1 MDRLIALFG
10 VSERRAC
17 RVVGQHRST
26 QRLPRP
32 TPGEVEQRLRT
43 RLRQLS
49 KKHPRWGWRKAHAI
63 VRAEM
68 STEQIVVNKKR
79 TRRLW
84 REEGLKR
91 PPSTVK

>member
-1 MDRLIALFG
+1 MDRLVALFG

-32 TPGEVEQRLRT
+32 APSEVEQRLRT

-49 KKHPRWGWRKAHAI
+49 KKQTDGGYLEDHP
-63 VRAEM
+63 
-68 STEQIVVNKKR
+68 
-79 TRRLW
+79 TRSN
-84 REEGLKR
+84 
-91 PPSTVK
+91 P